1 MLRHPITKADNPNL
15 PIHSTGAV
23 YVVSCQDCSST
34 YVGETG
40 RTTYIRLTEHKRN
53 IHYKEPKSLIYQHTA
68 QTGQQFNLDQ
78 PKILYRNIHN
88 KYNRLYLESVIP
100 NQINSINRKIDIPD
114 IYQVFVFTLLD
125 CRLGKNWFLTGY
137 GHNRTLPL
145 RRRKKVEVKEENLKI
160 ELKKKS

>member
-1 MLRHPITKADNPNL
+1 MGYVAKWDIHIGGICSQMGYVTRRDIILRLFGIKVHYNSSPSLSTILRHPITKSDSPNL

-53 IHYKEPKSLIYQHTA
+53 IHNKDPKSLIYQHTA
-68 QTGQQFNLDQ
+68 QTGHQFNLDH

-88 KYNRLYLESVIP
+88 KYNRLYLESVIS
-100 NQINSINRKIDIPD
+100 NQTNSINRKIDIPD
-114 IYQVFVFTLLD
+114 IYQVL
-125 CRLGKNWFLTGY
+125 Y
-137 GHNRTLPL
+137 
-145 RRRKKVEVKEENLKI
+145 
-160 ELKKKS
+160 

>member
-1 MLRHPITKADNPNL
+1 MHVLQWWRPPRERLRHRWTARVISHRVGSLSAILRHPITKSDSPNL

-40 RTTYIRLTEHKRN
+40 RTTHIRLTEHKRN
-53 IHYKEPKSLIYQHTA
+53 IRKKDPKSLIYQHTA
-68 QTGQQFNLDQ
+68 QTGHQFNLDH

-88 KYNRLYLESVIP
+88 KYNRLYLESVIS

-114 IYQVFVFTLLD
+114 IYQVL
-125 CRLGKNWFLTGY
+125 Y
-137 GHNRTLPL
+137 
-145 RRRKKVEVKEENLKI
+145 
-160 ELKKKS
+160 